1 MNQHLFILITLS
13 LCFLICMMM
22 TRFLVLFLPGL
33 GVVDDPEDPRRLHEH
48 KTPTG
53 GGIAVLTSF
62 LLGFVLIDYKIY
74 DFYYSPYIALPVF
87 LLGLISFFDDIRE
100 MPISV
105 RLSIHLMVSGY
116 IAYELLL
123 PYQLFHGELGFWA
136 DYTLAFIAL
145 AGFANIYNFMDGM
158 DGLTASESCHLS
170 ITMLILCFLRYD
182 IIIHSELVVLISGLT
197 LVCSAAFGIYN
208 WHPAKIF
215 IGDIGSICLGLLLG
229 LCLMLIAAS
238 SMRLFVSAIIASL
251 YYLGDGGLT
260 ILIRLLKG
268 EKIWLPHVN
277 HFFQQAMRKEVPQR
291 KIAFDVIL
299 CNYWLMMLAI
309 SALYYPVISL
319 IFAIALVAKT
329 LFKFSNH
336 SS

>member
-1 MNQHLFILITLS
+1 MNQNLFIFITLA

-22 TRFLVLFLPGL
+22 TRFLVLFLPRMGM
-33 GVVDDPEDPRRLHEH
+33 VDDPEDPRRLHESV
-48 KTPTG
+48 TPTG

-74 DFYYSPYIALPVF
+74 DFYYSPYIALPIF
-87 LLGLISFFDDIRE
+87 ILGLISLFDDIKG
-100 MPISV
+100 MPIFV
-105 RLSIHLMVSGY
+105 RLAIHLCAAAY

-136 DYTLAFIAL
+136 DFTLAFIAL

-158 DGLTASESCHLS
+158 DGLTASQSVHLS
-170 ITMLILCFLRYD
+170 LTMIILCYLRYD
-182 IIIHSELVVLISGLT
+182 IIIHTELVLLIAILV
-197 LVCSAAFGIYN
+197 LVCSSAFGIYN

-215 IGDIGSICLGLLLG
+215 IGDIGSICLGILLG
-229 LCLMLIAAS
+229 LCLILIAAS

-251 YYLGDGGLT
+251 YYIGDGGLT

-268 EKIWLPHVN
+268 ERIWLPHVN
-277 HFFQQAMRKEVPQR
+277 HFFQQAIRKEVPQR
-291 KIAFDVIL
+291 KILFEIIL

-309 SALYYPVISL
+309 SALFYPVISL
-319 IFAIALVAKT
+319 MFAIGLVART
-329 LFKFSNH
+329 LFKLSKFS
-336 SS
+336 